1 MITTDELKVQ
11 LAEYHTAVKDL
22 EEALAIDAS
31 RKRVQELEHT
41 MSRPGFYDDAELS
54 KKVFDEVGDLKG
66 KLTRFEKLQGLYDD
80 AETMLV
86 MLDEEYDPEMVPEAE
101 EAVNAVGKAV
111 DELQLMTMLNG
122 EYDHSNAI
130 LTFHAGTGGTEAQDW
145 AEMLYRMYNKWA
157 QAHGMTVEVLDY
169 QDGDEAGMK
178 SASMMVKGANAYG
191 LLKSENGVHRLVRV
205 SPFDA
210 NARRQTSFASL
221 EVMPELDNT
230 IQVDIRPE
238 DIEMQ
243 VYRSSGA
250 GGQHINKTSSAVRLI
265 HKPTGVVVSCQ
276 TLRSYKGK
284 TGTSCPN
291 VADWLAAYE
300 GAEEVFVVTITG
312 TLSGSYN
319 AAQLAAEEYRQEH
332 EGARVFV
339 LDSLSAGPE
348 CRLLA
353 ERLAALVQAGCA
365 FDDAAEKIL
374 AYHRHT
380 HLLFSLESLANLAR
394 NGRVKPAV
402 AAVARM
408 LGIRVIGQASEAGE
422 LEVLC
427 KTRGEHGALERIV
440 LEMKGRG
447 FVSGRVHIA
456 HCGNPDAAD
465 RLKKML
471 HAVFPGAQVDVSP
484 CGGLCSYYAELGGLM
499 VGYEDNEAPAL

>member
-1 MITTDELKVQ
+1 MKTKIVVDSSSNLYTLSGVDFVCVPLKIVSDDG
-11 LAEYHTAVKDL
+11 EYLDT
-22 EEALAIDAS
+22 
-31 RKRVQELEHT
+31 
-41 MSRPGFYDDAELS
+41 AEL
-54 KKVFDEVGDLKG
+54 
-66 KLTRFEKLQGLYDD
+66 D
-80 AETMLV
+80 AL
-86 MLDEEYDPEMVPEAE
+86 
-101 EAVNAVGKAV
+101 
-111 DELQLMTMLNG
+111 
-122 EYDHSNAI
+122 
-130 LTFHAGTGGTEAQDW
+130 
-145 AEMLYRMYNKWA
+145 
-157 QAHGMTVEVLDY
+157 GM
-169 QDGDEAGMK
+169 A
-178 SASMMVKGANAYG
+178 
-191 LLKSENGVHRLVRV
+191 
-205 SPFDA
+205 
-210 NARRQTSFASL
+210 
-221 EVMPELDNT
+221 
-230 IQVDIRPE
+230 
-238 DIEMQ
+238 
-243 VYRSSGA
+243 
-250 GGQHINKTSSAVRLI
+250 
-265 HKPTGVVVSCQ
+265 Q
-276 TLRSYKGK
+276 TLHSYKGK

-365 FDDAAEKIL
+365 FDDAAERIL

-380 HLLFSLESLANLAR
+380 HLLFSLESLAN
-394 NGRVKPAV
+394 
-402 AAVARM
+402 
-408 LGIRVIGQASEAGE
+408 

>member
-1 MITTDELKVQ
+1 MKTRIVVDSSANLYALSGVDFVCVPLKIVTDDG
-11 LAEYHTAVKDL
+11 EYLDT
-22 EEALAIDAS
+22 
-31 RKRVQELEHT
+31 
-41 MSRPGFYDDAELS
+41 AEL
-54 KKVFDEVGDLKG
+54 D
-66 KLTRFEKLQGLYDD
+66 
-80 AETMLV
+80 
-86 MLDEEYDPEMVPEAE
+86 
-101 EAVNAVGKAV
+101 AVGMA
-111 DELQLMTMLNG
+111 
-122 EYDHSNAI
+122 
-130 LTFHAGTGGTEAQDW
+130 
-145 AEMLYRMYNKWA
+145 
-157 QAHGMTVEVLDY
+157 
-169 QDGDEAGMK
+169 
-178 SASMMVKGANAYG
+178 
-191 LLKSENGVHRLVRV
+191 
-205 SPFDA
+205 
-210 NARRQTSFASL
+210 
-221 EVMPELDNT
+221 
-230 IQVDIRPE
+230 
-238 DIEMQ
+238 
-243 VYRSSGA
+243 
-250 GGQHINKTSSAVRLI
+250 
-265 HKPTGVVVSCQ
+265 Q

-456 HCGNPDAAD
+456 PSRCQRGSRCSSREDH
-465 RLKKML
+465 
-471 HAVFPGAQVDVSP
+471 P
-484 CGGLCSYYAELGGLM
+484 CS
-499 VGYEDNEAPAL
+499 

>member
-1 MITTDELKVQ
+1 
-11 LAEYHTAVKDL
+11 
-22 EEALAIDAS
+22 
-31 RKRVQELEHT
+31 
-41 MSRPGFYDDAELS
+41 
-54 KKVFDEVGDLKG
+54 
-66 KLTRFEKLQGLYDD
+66 
-80 AETMLV
+80 ML
-86 MLDEEYDPEMVPEAE
+86 
-101 EAVNAVGKAV
+101 
-111 DELQLMTMLNG
+111 
-122 EYDHSNAI
+122 
-130 LTFHAGTGGTEAQDW
+130 F
-145 AEMLYRMYNKWA
+145 
-157 QAHGMTVEVLDY
+157 
-169 QDGDEAGMK
+169 
-178 SASMMVKGANAYG
+178 
-191 LLKSENGVHRLVRV
+191 
-205 SPFDA
+205 
-210 NARRQTSFASL
+210 
-221 EVMPELDNT
+221 
-230 IQVDIRPE
+230 
-238 DIEMQ
+238 
-243 VYRSSGA
+243 RS
-250 GGQHINKTSSAVRLI
+250 
-265 HKPTGVVVSCQ
+265 
-276 TLRSYKGK
+276 
-284 TGTSCPN
+284 
-291 VADWLAAYE
+291 
-300 GAEEVFVVTITG
+300 
-312 TLSGSYN
+312 
-319 AAQLAAEEYRQEH
+319 
-332 EGARVFV
+332 
-339 LDSLSAGPE
+339 

-365 FDDAAEKIL
+365 FDDAAEAIL